1 METKTIK
8 AELEQ
13 DKFLKDDFKSC
24 LFHQLKETNKKII
37 FNEKFLL
44 ENLNTLNFEQMENH
58 INCELIIY
66 KETKKFITNQIKTL

>member
-1 METKTIK
+1 MDTKTIK

-13 DKFLKDDFKSC
+13 YKFLKDDFKSC

-58 INCELIIY
+58 INCELMIY